1 MTKIKDDQEGR
12 LRLFFED
19 AVNNA
24 KYLDA
29 NLETLD
35 YYSVICK
42 SACENKL
49 YKMLNCNL
57 CLFKYLY
64 SDGSDAI
71 VLVYGIPSPSNPDS
85 KDDSV
90 HVSQKVMELIK
101 IIENCFITVDYMNL
115 QEVKEDKFLYLTV
128 VKKISEKKEND

>member
-35 YYSVICK
+35 YYSAICK

-64 SDGSDAI
+64 SDGSDSI
-71 VLVYGIPSPSNPDS
+71 VLIYGIPSPSNPDS